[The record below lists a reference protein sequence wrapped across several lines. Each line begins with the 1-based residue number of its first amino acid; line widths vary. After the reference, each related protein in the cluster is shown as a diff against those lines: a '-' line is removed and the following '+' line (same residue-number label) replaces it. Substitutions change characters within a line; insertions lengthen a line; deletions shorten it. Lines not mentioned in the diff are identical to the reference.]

1 MLQNGTTHKR
11 TKKNVY
17 CNTRGL
23 VEQGVLGIVIGV
35 VIGSGFLKVKW
46 LHLTGEVGKSV
57 RSSCQIFSGFNIP
70 KLLKSVNFLQ
80 SYSKNK
86 KLEVFWG
93 AQGNRA
99 KNYNLS
105 CFKVSVGR

>member
-1 MLQNGTTHKR
+1 MIML
-11 TKKNVY
+11 KNDF
-17 CNTRGL
+17 L
-23 VEQGVLGIVIGV
+23 
-35 VIGSGFLKVKW
+35 GFLKVKW

-70 KLLKSVNFLQ
+70 KLLKSVNCLQ
-80 SYSKNK
+80 SHSKNK
-86 KLEVFWG
+86 KLEVLG

-105 CFKVSVGR
+105 CFKASAGP